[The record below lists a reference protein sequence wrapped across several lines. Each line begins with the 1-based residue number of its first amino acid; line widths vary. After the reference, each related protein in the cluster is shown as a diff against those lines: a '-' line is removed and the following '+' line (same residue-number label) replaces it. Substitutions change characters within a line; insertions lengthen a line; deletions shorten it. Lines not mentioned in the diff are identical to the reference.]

1 MAVQGFQ
8 KMKGSQNRLDS
19 GHGQIPYY
27 GIQDICTGQP
37 LRQGAGFRQ
46 NDKDWEN
53 AMPEAALKL
62 APAALTVSPLT
73 PAIGAEIGNIDLSRP
88 LDSETKQAIRDLLLE
103 WKVIFFRDQNI
114 TTEQHLAF
122 SGAFGELEVHPFA
135 PHKKDYPEVL
145 AITHDKDNKGRE
157 NTWHSDV
164 TWRVE
169 PSLGS
174 VLRAIEVPSFGGDT
188 LFADMYAAYE
198 GLSDEVKEKIE
209 GKRALHDF
217 AHFRVAMRKRGLSE
231 EQIEEM
237 NRIYPTVEHPIVRTH
252 PETKKKALYVNAAFT
267 QYIVGMDRDQ
277 SAALL
282 KHLYAQAAIPEYQ
295 CRFRWQKNSIA
306 FWDNRASQH
315 YAVSDYWPAV
325 RRMERVTIIGDR
337 PY

>member
-1 MAVQGFQ
+1 M
-8 KMKGSQNRLDS
+8 S
-19 GHGQIPYY
+19 
-27 GIQDICTGQP
+27 
-37 LRQGAGFRQ
+37 
-46 NDKDWEN
+46 
-53 AMPEAALKL
+53 EAARKL
-62 APAALTVSPLT
+62 APAALTISPLT
-73 PAIGAEIGNIDLSRP
+73 PTIGAEIGNIDLSRP
-88 LDSETKQAIRDLLLE
+88 LDTATKQALRDLLLE
-103 WKVIFFRDQNI
+103 WKVIFFRDQAI

-122 SGAFGELEVHPFA
+122 ARNFGDLEVHPFA
-135 PHKKDYPEVL
+135 PHKPNYPEVL
-145 AITHDKDNKGRE
+145 AITHDKDNKGKE

-174 VLRAIEVPSFGGDT
+174 VLRALEVPAFGGDT

-198 GLSDEVKEKIE
+198 GLSDEVKAKIE
-209 GKRALHDF
+209 GKNALHDF
-217 AHFRVAMRKRGLSE
+217 AHFRVGLRKRGATE
-231 EQIEEM
+231 EQIEEF
-237 NRIYPTVEHPIVRTH
+237 NRKYPSVEHPVVRTH

-267 QYIVGMDRDQ
+267 QHIVGMDRDQ

-315 YAVSDYWPAV
+315 YAVSDYWPAL